1 LQFTSW
7 AELAEA
13 KLSNERLRPAK
24 RFRSMFNDF
33 VSERGKLVQLGPVM
47 PVAGRPAGAATAL
60 DGFG

>member
-1 LQFTSW
+1 
-7 AELAEA
+7 
-13 KLSNERLRPAK
+13 
-24 RFRSMFNDF
+24 MFNDF